1 MKLYKVPRNNRI
13 KIIGDIKVPTSS
25 PQLIEGQELNFHHI
39 DGMYSYC
46 TTDSGEV
53 VHLAAW
59 AEVELLSTEHE
70 SKREELLSKIVEQ
83 SQKLGLYDTE

>member
-1 MKLYKVPRNNRI
+1 MKLYKVPRNSRI
-13 KIIGDIKVPTSS
+13 KLED
-25 PQLIEGQELNFHHI
+25 QELNFHHI
-39 DGMYSYC
+39 DGVYSYC
-46 TTDSGEV
+46 TTDSGDI

-83 SQKLGLYDTE
+83 SQKLGLYNDE